1 MKNPIRRDQQRKK
14 ISCLVKKYMFF
25 LLLLFVIMVIHYKSG
40 CSEHSRWETAT
51 YSKPTPNTWQYVYE
65 HMSEIVCFSL
75 CGGVFFTLVSELIHD
90 D

>member
-1 MKNPIRRDQQRKK
+1 
-14 ISCLVKKYMFF
+14 
-25 LLLLFVIMVIHYKSG
+25 MVIHYKSG

-65 HMSEIVCFSL
+65 HMSEIVCFSF
-75 CGGVFFTLVSELIHD
+75 CGGVFFTLVSELIKD